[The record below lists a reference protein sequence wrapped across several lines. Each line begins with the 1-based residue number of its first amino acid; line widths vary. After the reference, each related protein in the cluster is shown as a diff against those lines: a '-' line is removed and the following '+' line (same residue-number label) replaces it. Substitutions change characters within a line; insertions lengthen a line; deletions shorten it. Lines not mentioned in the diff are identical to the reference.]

1 MDRGHYLKRET
12 PPTEI
17 INILSLLRS
26 RKYRIFVRQTPPKC
40 CSFKIKPVGP
50 KFWETSWNKSG
61 TGKKT
66 RGKFDRC
73 VALGRFRKNFLPTRT
88 VGCSS

>member
-17 INILSLLRS
+17 INILSLLS
-26 RKYRIFVRQTPPKC
+26 F
-40 CSFKIKPVGP
+40 SFKIKPVGP

-73 VALGRFRKNFLPTRT
+73 VTLGRFRKIFLPTRT